1 MTNSSAQPRRPAIAA
16 IVPAYNEERSIA
28 AVVEALCGVESLDE
42 IILVDDGS
50 KDRTL
55 ALMRQAAQKDP
66 RIRVIAHET
75 NLGKGQAIFS
85 AWATTTAPTIVM
97 LDADLHAL
105 TPGHVRALS
114 APVLD
119 RRADMTLGLF
129 WGGHIHTDFSS
140 WGAPFLT
147 GQRGLR
153 ASILKHVSREAAQGY
168 GFEIALTIA
177 AHKNGYRSRAV
188 PLEGVWHPTSEFHR
202 GFWSGMKWRARMYAQ
217 ILRAWYVATLEEHPN
232 AKAFLSNITKP

>member
-16 IVPAYNEERSIA
+16 IIPAFNEERSIA
-28 AVVEALCGVESLDE
+28 QVVEILCQVDALDE

-55 ALMRQAAQKDP
+55 ALMRQAAREDP
-66 RIRVIAHET
+66 RIRVISHET
-75 NLGKGQAIFS
+75 NRGKGQAIFS
-85 AWATTTAPTIVM
+85 AWAATSAHYIVM

-105 TPGHVRALS
+105 APGHVRALI

-119 RRADMTLGLF
+119 HRADMTLGLF
-129 WGGHIHTDFSS
+129 WGGHIQTDLSS

-147 GQRGLR
+147 GQRCLR
-153 ASILKHVSREAAQGY
+153 ASILKYVSQDAAQGY

-188 PLEGVWHPTSEFHR
+188 PLTGVWHPPSEFHR
-202 GFWSGMKWRARMYAQ
+202 GVWFGLKWRARMYVQ
-217 ILRAWYVATLEEHPN
+217 IARAWYVATLEDHPH
-232 AKAFLSNITKP
+232 AKAFLSNISKS